1 MTAFMSMRSDVSGTS
16 MQDIKAQEIL
26 NVGVAPIRQETEK
39 RPVEEEMDE
48 YADDPFGM
56 SDVSKA
62 VLRDA
67 NAPATKLTNLE
78 GLPE

>member
-1 MTAFMSMRSDVSGTS
+1 MTAFMSMSSDVGGTS
-16 MQDIKAQEIL
+16 MRDIKAQEIL
-26 NVGVAPIRQETEK
+26 NVGVAPIRQEVDK
-39 RPVEEEMDE
+39 RPNEGEMDD
-48 YADDPFGM
+48 YASDPFGI
-56 SDVSKA
+56 SDASKA